1 MTILHKEFTGLSE
14 TLLFEYPNIEKLSE
28 FLSTQKR
35 NPESVLEFKETEP
48 DTGSRQEEVLPVQAA
63 EKVPEPG
70 TDRSSDIAVI
80 GMSGMFP
87 KAENQHDFWDNL
99 MENKDCVSEIPE
111 DRWDSSYYSE
121 EKRQNTRHTVNGE
134 VLLIVRIDLTRCFSV
149 SPWEA
154 DLMDPQ
160 QKLYVTCCWEA
171 MEDAGYGN
179 PAARP
184 TDQIGVFA
192 GVTWNE
198 YSLIAHE
205 EGFLKDQYK
214 GPGSLYWGFRTGFLI
229 SLISMDRVSL
239 LIRRVLHRLSPSIR
253 LVRPLCRA
261 TVKWRWPEASTSA
274 YIRKNTCF
282 KPIAFSVF

>member
-1 MTILHKEFTGLSE
+1 MKCINEFLRTVIAEKLGAEVTEAEDKTAFFTLGVTSLISEEIMTILHKEFTGLSE
-14 TLLFEYPNIEKLSE
+14 TPLFEYPNIEKLSE
-28 FLSTQKR
+28 FLSAQKR

-48 DTGSRQEEVLPVQAA
+48 DTGSRQEEEVLPVQAA

-121 EKRQNTRHTVNGE
+121 EKTAEYASYSKWGGF
-134 VLLIVRIDLTRCFSV
+134 IDRPDRFDPLFFSV

-160 QKLYVTCCWEA
+160 QKLYVT
-171 MEDAGYGN
+171 
-179 PAARP
+179 
-184 TDQIGVFA
+184 
-192 GVTWNE
+192 
-198 YSLIAHE
+198 
-205 EGFLKDQYK
+205 
-214 GPGSLYWGFRTGFLI
+214 
-229 SLISMDRVSL
+229 SL
-239 LIRRVLHRLSPSIR
+239 LGSDGGCRLREPGGEADGSNRCIRRSDL
-253 LVRPLCRA
+253 
-261 TVKWRWPEASTSA
+261 E
-274 YIRKNTCF
+274 
-282 KPIAFSVF
+282 